1 MQDLIET
8 YTIKELTTMFNWSWD
23 RVQRHVW
30 RDFIPVKIVMA
41 QTRMNPKGY
50 SVKYAVTTDILRYIE
65 IHQKKKKKPWR
76 KTVQKEEKK
85 EENTWN

>member
-8 YTIKELTTMFNWSWD
+8 YTIKELTTMFHWSWD

-50 SVKYAVTTDILRYIE
+50 SVKYAVTTDVLRYIE
-65 IHQKKKKKPWR
+65 IHQKKKKKT
-76 KTVQKEEKK
+76 KKKEEKREER